1 MQRSIAHPVRLSNRS
16 YTPPVTVRRLLS
28 LAGGAACVLGLI
40 GVSASASAQGASNK
54 GKAQKAEAARN
65 VGQAARALAQ
75 AADEVADT
83 EFDAPAPPP
92 ESAVDRARQGLVLLE
107 RVGKPVGVGTVL
119 AGDGRV
125 LTALSPLGHGNDID
139 ARYAD
144 GSVSRLKVG
153 HTDRAWDLALLLPQN
168 GRWKQG
174 LRASKKSA
182 TDAGSALRTFSVMG
196 QKALAP
202 SRTIVKGTKTLLGGD
217 NELLPDALEMASRFK
232 TVDIGS
238 PILDES
244 GDVVGMI
251 ARACA
256 PVPDQPCSSVPFGVP
271 VSAIKAFL
279 RTVPAHAVPP
289 APWLGIQGV
298 ADDTGAARGVRV
310 LGVHPQSPAAAAG
323 LRGGADKAK
332 ADLVVAVDGAPVTT
346 PEALAQVINARAVG
360 DNVQLLLFGGGK
372 FRQVSLTLLAS
383 PDSVKGPAKRVAPV
397 PKKRPRT
404 PPTMVSPG
412 Y

>member
-1 MQRSIAHPVRLSNRS
+1 MQRSLARPVRPSNRS
-16 YTPPVTVRRLLS
+16 YTRPVTVRRLLS
-28 LAGGAACVLGLI
+28 LAGGVACVCGLI
-40 GVSASASAQGASNK
+40 GVSATASAQGAPNRNK
-54 GKAQKAEAARN
+54 GKADAARN
-65 VGQAARALAQ
+65 VGQAARVLADAAEE
-75 AADEVADT
+75 AADAEL
-83 EFDAPAPPP
+83 DAPAPQPG
-92 ESAVDRARQGLVLLE
+92 SAVDRARNGVVVLE
-107 RVGKPVGVGTVL
+107 RLGKPVGVGSVL

-144 GSVSRLKVG
+144 GSVSRLRVG

-182 TDAGSALRTFSVMG
+182 TDAGSALRTFSIMG

-202 SRTIVKGTKTLLGGD
+202 SRTIVKGKKTLLGGD

-238 PILDES
+238 PILDEN

-256 PVPDQPCSSVPFGVP
+256 PIPDQPCSRVPFGVP
-271 VSAIKAFL
+271 VTAIKAFL
-279 RTVPAHAVPP
+279 RTVPANAVPP

-323 LRGGADKAK
+323 LRGGNDKAK
-332 ADLVVAVDGAPVTT
+332 ADVVVAVDGAPVAT
-346 PEALAQVINARAVG
+346 PEALANAINARAVG
-360 DNVQLLLFGGGK
+360 DSVQLLLFGGGK

-383 PDSVKGPAKRVAPV
+383 PDSVKAQGKQIAPA
-397 PKKRPRT
+397 PKKRPRK
-404 PPTMVSPG
+404 PPTMVAPG